1 MSAPRQEPR
10 GQSLQGLGQHV
21 DRVNR
26 QLLDDPR
33 RLQQIRR
40 AVLEQQGRRARRGLA
55 RPSLVI
61 AGAVAAMAL
70 LISLWTWLAADGNH
84 RAVDGAVLRFA
95 VQRGDRVHP
104 GQPGRWIAAGQ
115 DRPTIVRFAGGS
127 SIALRRGPA
136 RNRTRVTRVRRSA
149 IAVALD
155 GAARFEIVKGRATTW
170 RISAGPFR
178 VHVKGTAFDLGWDEA
193 RATFE
198 LVMHRGRVEVR
209 GPGISGVRALSAGQR
224 LRRVV
229 APATTGA
236 EPRAAEAQGATVD
249 PAPDPG
255 RAAGEHG
262 VSRRRRGV
270 AHRARMS
277 RPRRVPPARSR
288 PTRARPGPLSVS
300 PVSPASPA
308 SPASVA
314 PPAPPPAP
322 APSSGVFRLAR
333 AGRYCAAIQTARRL
347 GWPELLDRIS
357 ASQLLVVGDAARL
370 CADAPA
376 AIAVY
381 QRLRQRFPASAAA
394 ATAAF
399 GLGQI
404 AFDLQGAHR
413 EAARWF
419 SAYLA
424 EAETGPLAR
433 EALGRLLEALV
444 RSSQHAAACRVG
456 QRYLA
461 RYPRGPHARRARR
474 ACDRAR
480 AAGPGQR
487 EEKR

>member
-10 GQSLQGLGQHV
+10 RQSLQGLGQQV
-21 DRVNR
+21 DRVHG

-40 AVLEQQGRRARRGLA
+40 AVLEHQGQPARRGLA

-70 LISLWTWLAADGNH
+70 VLSLWTWLAGDGEQ
-84 RAVDGAVLRFA
+84 RREQGAAPRFA
-95 VQRGDRVHP
+95 VQRGDGVHP
-104 GQPGRWIAAGQ
+104 GQPGRWIAADQ

-136 RNRTRVTRVRRSA
+136 RNRTRVTRARPGA

-155 GAARFEIVKGRATTW
+155 GAARFEIVKGQATTW

-178 VHVKGTAFDLGWDEA
+178 VRVKGTAFDLGWDEA

-229 APATTGA
+229 APATAGA

-249 PAPDPG
+249 PALGPH
-255 RAAGEHG
+255 RQAAEHE
-262 VSRRRRGV
+262 VSRRRRRV
-270 AHRARMS
+270 AQRARLP
-277 RPRRVPPARSR
+277 RPHPMRSSKARS
-288 PTRARPGPLSVS
+288 APLSAS
-300 PVSPASPA
+300 AASLTPPRPVPS
-308 SPASVA
+308 
-314 PPAPPPAP
+314 P
-322 APSSGVFRLAR
+322 APSSEVFGLAR

-347 GWPELLDRIS
+347 GWSELLDRAG

-381 QRLRQRFPASAAA
+381 QRLRQRFPAGAAA

-444 RSSQHAAACRVG
+444 RSAQHAAACRAG

-461 RYPRGPHARRARR
+461 RYPRGPHARRARQ